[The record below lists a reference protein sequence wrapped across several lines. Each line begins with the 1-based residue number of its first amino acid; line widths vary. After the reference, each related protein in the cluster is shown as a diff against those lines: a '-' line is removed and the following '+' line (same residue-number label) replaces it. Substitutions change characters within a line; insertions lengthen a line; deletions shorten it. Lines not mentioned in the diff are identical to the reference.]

1 MRDWF
6 SARAKRLQIS
16 GIRKMFEMAGPNS
29 INLGL
34 GELDFQPSELAMKS
48 LDRAVRDGY
57 NHYGPTKGIP
67 ELRKALAERLT
78 KYRPDVDIDNV
89 IITAGGTQGLLVS
102 AMTLFD
108 HGDEVLCPD
117 PGFVIYQP
125 HVIMCGATPIRYSLR
140 IDNGFQPNPDEIEE
154 LITPRTK
161 AIILNS
167 PNNPTAGIMDD
178 QTIKALRDIAKDNE
192 LAIISDEVY
201 DEIVFEGEH
210 RSMLN
215 AEYDNVVYIN
225 SFSKTFAMTGWRLGY
240 MASSKYIVNQLSK
253 IQYYNIACP
262 PTPLQ
267 KAIYDVFTSPTNK
280 IQERLDELRKRRD
293 VMVKRVNDIPG
304 FNCLR
309 PKGAFYVFPSFDHSI
324 SSEDFAMEMV
334 KAGVICAPG
343 SAFGKGG
350 EGHLRFS
357 FANSR
362 EMIEK
367 GMDIVE
373 KVASSIPRR
382 RQERVA
388 A

>member
-1 MRDWF
+1 MKDWF
-6 SARAKRLQIS
+6 SSRAKRVQIS
-16 GIRKMFEMAGPNS
+16 GIRKMFEMAGPES

-34 GELDFQPSELAMKS
+34 GELDFQPSDLAMDS
-48 LDRAVRDGY
+48 LAKAVREGY
-57 NHYGPTKGIP
+57 NHYGPTKGLP
-67 ELRKALAERLT
+67 ELRTILAQRLSR
-78 KYRPDVDIDNV
+78 YRPDVEMDNI

-108 HGDEVLCPD
+108 HGDEVLVPD

-140 IDNGFQPNPDEIEE
+140 FESEFQPNPDEIEE

-161 AIILNS
+161 AIVLNS
-167 PNNPTAGIMDD
+167 PNNPTSGILDAE
-178 QTIKALRDIAKDNE
+178 TIKAIRDLAMDNE

-201 DEIVFEGEH
+201 DEIIFEGEH
-210 RSMLN
+210 LSMLN
-215 AEYDNVVYIN
+215 ADYDNVVYIN
-225 SFSKTFAMTGWRLGY
+225 SFSKTFALTGWRLGY
-240 MASSKYIVNQLSK
+240 MAASKYMVNQLAK

-267 KAIYDVFTSPTNK
+267 KAIYDVMSAPTNK
-280 IQERLDELRKRRD
+280 IQERVDILRKRRD
-293 VMVKRVNDIPG
+293 AIVKRVNDIPG
-304 FNCLR
+304 FNCLK
-309 PKGAFYVFPSFDHSI
+309 PKGAFYVFPTFDHNI
-324 SSEDFAMEMV
+324 SSEDFAMELV

-357 FANSR
+357 FANSL

-373 KVASSIPRR
+373 KVAGSIPRR
-382 RQERVA
+382 K
-388 A
+388 

>member
-6 SARAKRLQIS
+6 ASRAKRLQIS
-16 GIRKMFEMAGPNS
+16 GIRKMFEMAGPDS

-34 GELDFQPSELAMKS
+34 GELDFQPSELAQSS
-48 LDRAVRDGY
+48 LYKAVKEGH

-67 ELRKALAERLT
+67 ELRKVLAERLT
-78 KYRPDVDIDNV
+78 KYRPDVETDNIV
-89 IITAGGTQGLLVS
+89 ITAGGTQALLVT
-102 AMTLFD
+102 ALTLFD

-125 HVIMCGATPIRYSLR
+125 HVIMCGATPLRYSMKFE
-140 IDNGFQPNPDEIEE
+140 NNFQPNPDEIEE

-167 PNNPTAGIMDD
+167 PNNPTSGILEPE
-178 QTIKALRDIAKDNE
+178 TIKAIRDIARENE

-201 DEIVFEGEH
+201 DEIIFEGEH
-210 RSMLN
+210 QSLLN
-215 AEYDNVVYIN
+215 PDYDNVVYVN
-225 SFSKTFAMTGWRLGY
+225 SFSKTFALTGWRLGY
-240 MASSKYIVNQLSK
+240 LAASKYMVNQLSK
-253 IQYYNIACP
+253 MQYYNIACP

-267 KAIYDVFTSPTNK
+267 KAVYELMVSPTNK
-280 IQERLDELRKRRD
+280 IQERVDILRKRRD
-293 VMVKRVNDIPG
+293 VIVKRVNDIPG
-304 FNCLR
+304 FNCLK
-309 PKGAFYVFPSFDHSI
+309 PKGAFYVFPTFDHDI
-324 SSEDFAMEMV
+324 SSEDFAMELV
-334 KAGVICAPG
+334 KSDVICAPG

-357 FANSR
+357 YANSL

-373 KVASSIPRR
+373 KVARSIPRKKT
-382 RQERVA
+382 
-388 A
+388 

>member
-1 MRDWF
+1 MKDWF
-6 SARAKRLQIS
+6 SSRAKRVQIS
-16 GIRKMFEMAGPNS
+16 GIRKMFEMAGPES

-34 GELDFQPSELAMKS
+34 GELDFQPSDLAMDS
-48 LDRAVRDGY
+48 LAKAVREGY
-57 NHYGPTKGIP
+57 NHYGPTKGLP
-67 ELRKALAERLT
+67 ELRKILAQRLSR
-78 KYRPDVDIDNV
+78 YRPDVEIDNI

-108 HGDEVLCPD
+108 HGDEVLVPD

-140 IDNGFQPNPDEIEE
+140 FESEFQPNPDEIEE

-161 AIILNS
+161 AIVLNS
-167 PNNPTAGIMDD
+167 PNNPTSGILDAE
-178 QTIKALRDIAKDNE
+178 TIKAIRDLAMDNE

-201 DEIVFEGEH
+201 DEIIFEGEH
-210 RSMLN
+210 LSMLN
-215 AEYDNVVYIN
+215 ADYDNVVYIN
-225 SFSKTFAMTGWRLGY
+225 SFSKTFALTGWRLGY
-240 MASSKYIVNQLSK
+240 LAASKYMVNQLAK

-267 KAIYDVFTSPTNK
+267 KAIYDVMSAPTNK
-280 IQERLDELRKRRD
+280 IQERVDILRKRRD
-293 VMVKRVNDIPG
+293 AIVKRVNDIPG
-304 FNCLR
+304 FNCLK
-309 PKGAFYVFPSFDHSI
+309 PKGAFYVFPTFDHSI
-324 SSEDFAMEMV
+324 SSEDFAMELV

-357 FANSR
+357 FANSL

-373 KVASSIPRR
+373 KVAGSIPRR
-382 RQERVA
+382 K
-388 A
+388 

>member
-6 SARAKRLQIS
+6 SSRAKRLQIS
-16 GIRKMFEMAGPNS
+16 GIRKMFEMAGPDS

-34 GELDFQPSELAMKS
+34 GELDFQPSKLAMDS
-48 LDRAVRDGY
+48 LAKAVRDGY

-67 ELRKALAERLT
+67 ELRQILADRLT
-78 KYRPDVDIDNV
+78 RYRPDVEMDNV
-89 IITAGGTQGLLVS
+89 VITCGGTQGLLVS

-108 HGDEVLCPD
+108 HGDEVLTPD

-125 HVIMCGATPIRYSLR
+125 HVIMCGATPLRYSLKFE
-140 IDNGFQPNPDEIEE
+140 NNFQPNTDEIEE

-167 PNNPTAGIMDD
+167 PNNPTSSILEPE
-178 QTIKALRDIAKDNE
+178 TIKAIRDIAIDNE
-192 LAIISDEVY
+192 LVIISDEVY
-201 DEIVFEGEH
+201 DEIIFEGH
-210 RSMLN
+210 HHSFLN
-215 AEYDNVVYIN
+215 PDYDNVVYIN
-225 SFSKTFAMTGWRLGY
+225 SFSKSLAMTGWRLGY

-267 KAIYDVFTSPTNK
+267 KAVYDVMCAPTSDIPEWVD
-280 IQERLDELRKRRD
+280 ILRKRRD
-293 VMVKRVNDIPG
+293 AMVKRVNDIPG
-304 FNCLR
+304 FNCLK
-309 PKGAFYVFPSFDHSI
+309 PKGAFYAFPTFDQKI
-324 SSEDFAMEMV
+324 SSEDFAMELV

-357 FANSR
+357 FANSLD
-362 EMIEK
+362 MIEK

-373 KVASSIPRR
+373 KVAATIPRR
-382 RQERVA
+382 K
-388 A
+388 

>member
-1 MRDWF
+1 MKDWF
-6 SARAKRLQIS
+6 SSRAKRVQIS
-16 GIRKMFEMAGPNS
+16 GIRKMFEMAGPES

-34 GELDFQPSELAMKS
+34 GELDFQPSDLAMDS
-48 LDRAVRDGY
+48 LAKAVREGY
-57 NHYGPTKGIP
+57 NHYGPTKGLP
-67 ELRKALAERLT
+67 ELRKILAQRLSR
-78 KYRPDVDIDNV
+78 YRPDVEMDNI

-108 HGDEVLCPD
+108 HGDEVLVPD

-140 IDNGFQPNPDEIEE
+140 FESEFQPNPDEIEE

-161 AIILNS
+161 AIVLNS
-167 PNNPTAGIMDD
+167 PNNPTSGILDAE
-178 QTIKALRDIAKDNE
+178 TIKAIRDLAMDNE

-201 DEIVFEGEH
+201 DEIIFEGEH
-210 RSMLN
+210 LSMLN
-215 AEYDNVVYIN
+215 ADYDNVVYIN
-225 SFSKTFAMTGWRLGY
+225 SFSKTFALTGWRLGY
-240 MASSKYIVNQLSK
+240 LAASKYMVNQLAK

-267 KAIYDVFTSPTNK
+267 KAIYDVMSAPTNK
-280 IQERLDELRKRRD
+280 IQERVDILRKRRD
-293 VMVKRVNDIPG
+293 AIVKRVNDIPG
-304 FNCLR
+304 FNCLK
-309 PKGAFYVFPSFDHSI
+309 PKGAFYVFPTFDHSI
-324 SSEDFAMEMV
+324 SSEDFAMELV

-357 FANSR
+357 FANSL

-373 KVASSIPRR
+373 KVAGSIPRR
-382 RQERVA
+382 K
-388 A
+388 

>member
-6 SARAKRLQIS
+6 ASRAKRLQIS
-16 GIRKMFEMAGPNS
+16 GIRKMFEMAGPDS

-34 GELDFQPSELAMKS
+34 GELDFQPSELAQAS
-48 LDRAVRDGY
+48 LAKAVQEGY

-67 ELRKALAERLT
+67 ELRKILAQRLT
-78 KYRPDVDIDNV
+78 KYRPDVETDNIV
-89 IITAGGTQGLLVS
+89 ITAGGTQGLLVT

-125 HVIMCGATPIRYSLR
+125 HVIMCGATPLRYSMKFE
-140 IDNGFQPNPDEIEE
+140 NNFQPNPDEIEE

-161 AIILNS
+161 AIVLNS
-167 PNNPTAGIMDD
+167 PNNPTSGILGKE
-178 QTIKALRDIAKDNE
+178 TIKAIRDIARENE

-201 DEIVFEGEH
+201 DEIIFEGEH
-210 RSMLN
+210 QSLLN
-215 AEYDNVVYIN
+215 PDYDNVVYIN
-225 SFSKTFAMTGWRLGY
+225 SFSKTFALTGWRLGY
-240 MASSKYIVNQLSK
+240 LAASKYMVNQLAK

-267 KAIYDVFTSPTNK
+267 KAVYELMASPTNK
-280 IQERLDELRKRRD
+280 IQERVDILRKRRD
-293 VMVKRVNDIPG
+293 VIVKRMNDIPG
-304 FNCLR
+304 FNCLK
-309 PKGAFYVFPSFDHSI
+309 PKGAFYVFPTFDHDI
-324 SSEDFAMEMV
+324 SSEDFAMELV

-357 FANSR
+357 YANSL

-373 KVASSIPRR
+373 KTANTIPRKK
-382 RQERVA
+382 
-388 A
+388 

>member
-6 SARAKRLQIS
+6 ASRAKRLQVS
-16 GIRKMFEMAGPNS
+16 GIRKMFEMAGPDS

-34 GELDFQPSELAMKS
+34 GELDFQPSELAQTALYK
-48 LDRAVRDGY
+48 AVKEGH

-67 ELRKALAERLT
+67 ELRKVLAERLT
-78 KYRPDVDIDNV
+78 KYRPDVEMDNIV
-89 IITAGGTQGLLVS
+89 ITAGGTQALLVT
-102 AMTLFD
+102 ALTLFD

-125 HVIMCGATPIRYSLR
+125 HVIMCGATPLRYSLKFE
-140 IDNGFQPNPDEIEE
+140 NHFQPNPDEIEE

-167 PNNPTAGIMDD
+167 PNNPTSGILEPE
-178 QTIKALRDIAKDNE
+178 TIKAIRDIARENE

-201 DEIVFEGEH
+201 DEIIFEGEH
-210 RSMLN
+210 QSLLSPD
-215 AEYDNVVYIN
+215 YDNVVYVN
-225 SFSKTFAMTGWRLGY
+225 SFSKTFALTGWRLGY
-240 MASSKYIVNQLSK
+240 LAASKYMVNQLSK
-253 IQYYNIACP
+253 MQYYNIACP

-267 KAIYDVFTSPTNK
+267 KAVYELMISPTNK
-280 IQERLDELRKRRD
+280 IQERVEILRKRRD
-293 VMVKRVNDIPG
+293 VIVKRVNDIPG
-304 FNCLR
+304 FNCLK
-309 PKGAFYVFPSFDHSI
+309 PKGAFYVFPTYDHDI
-324 SSEDFAMEMV
+324 PSEDFAMELV

-357 FANSR
+357 YANSL

-373 KVASSIPRR
+373 KVAKTIPRKKT
-382 RQERVA
+382 
-388 A
+388 